1 MVKRVQP
8 HRLVFAFF
16 LAITLSSWARC
27 ETPPAP
33 KLSAEETRQAFLKI
47 IDRPHVDLAPKVEEQ
62 AADSDVLH
70 FHFSFAS
77 EAGQR
82 VPGIL
87 LIKKE
92 LMNDGVR
99 HPAVVVLHGTGGKKE
114 KELNILKK
122 LASQGFVAVAI
133 DGRFHGERGTYA
145 DYNAAIAKAFVDGN
159 SHPLYY
165 DTVWDIL
172 RLIDYLQSRPDVD
185 GKRIG
190 LIGFSKGGIETYLAA
205 AVDPRIAVAVPCIAL
220 QSFRWGMENDGWHAR
235 IGTVR
240 KGFDAA
246 AKSAGVEMP
255 GAEFVRVFYDHL
267 LPGIYDPFDGPA
279 MVRLIAPR
287 PLLGISGDRD
297 PNNPLPGIRLCEQSA
312 KAAYEKAGAPEK
324 FELLLQQDTGHSV
337 KPEAEAVAIKWF
349 NRWLGNESRSG
360 RQ

>member
-1 MVKRVQP
+1 MVKRFQP
-8 HRLVFAFF
+8 HRLVIA
-16 LAITLSSWARC
+16 LLIAVTLSTWARC
-27 ETPPAP
+27 KTPPPA
-33 KLSAEETRQAFLKI
+33 KLSAQETRQAFLKI
-47 IDRPHVDLAPKVEEQ
+47 IDRPRVELAPKVEEQ
-62 AADSDVLH
+62 DPDGGILH

-77 EAGQR
+77 EADQR

-92 LMNDGVR
+92 LMSDGVR

-114 KELNILKK
+114 KELGILKK
-122 LASQGFVAVAI
+122 LAEQGFVAVAI

-145 DYNAAIAKAFVDGN
+145 DYNAAIAKAFADGN

-190 LIGFSKGGIETYLAA
+190 LIGYSKGGIETYLAA

-220 QSFRWGMENDGWHAR
+220 QSFRWGMANDGWHAR

-246 AKSAGVEMP
+246 AKSAGVGNP
-255 GAEFVRVFYDHL
+255 GAEFVKVFYDHL
-267 LPGIYDPFDGPA
+267 LPGIYDEFDGPA
-279 MVRLIAPR
+279 MVPLIAPR

-297 PNNPLPGIRLCEQSA
+297 PNNPLPGIRLCEEAA

-324 FELLLQQDTGHSV
+324 FELLLEQDTGHAV
-337 KPEAEAVAIKWF
+337 KPETEAVAIKWF
-349 NRWLGNESRSG
+349 NHWLRNEGSSGSR
-360 RQ
+360 

>member
-1 MVKRVQP
+1 MLKRFQL
-8 HRLVFAFF
+8 HRVLFA
-16 LAITLSSWARC
+16 LLIVVSIAPWARY
-27 ETPPAP
+27 ETPPTS
-33 KLSAEETRQAFLKI
+33 KLTVEETRQAFLKI
-47 IDRPHVDLAPKVEEQ
+47 IDRPRVELAPKVEEQ
-62 AADSDVLH
+62 APDGDILH

-92 LMNDGVR
+92 LMADGAR
-99 HPAVVVLHGTGGKKE
+99 HPAVVALHGTGGNKE
-114 KELNILKK
+114 KELGVLKK
-122 LASQGFVAVAI
+122 LANQGFVAVAI

-145 DYNAAIAKAFVDGN
+145 DYNAAIAKAFVEGD

-172 RLIDYLQSRPDVD
+172 RLVDYLQSRPDID
-185 GKRIG
+185 GNRIG
-190 LIGFSKGGIETYLAA
+190 LIGFSKGGIETWLAA
-205 AVDPRIAVAVPCIAL
+205 AADPRIAVAVPCIAL
-220 QSFRWGMENDGWHAR
+220 QSFRWGLDNDGWHAR

-246 AKSAGVEMP
+246 AKSAGVDKP

-279 MVRLIAPR
+279 MIPLIAPR

-297 PNNPLPGIRLCEQSA
+297 PNNPLPGIRLCEEAA

-324 FELLLQQDTGHSV
+324 FELLLEPNTGHAV
-337 KPEAEAVAIKWF
+337 TPDAEAVAIKWF
-349 NRWLGNESRSG
+349 NHWLGNEAGSR
-360 RQ
+360 